1 MKQTYWLWICDA
13 CGEQHQYAGFCDFC
27 PSPQRLSQVRAVP
40 VPIIQGYGWERGGR
54 VQDFASFLSSL
65 PGEPLPQRQT

>member
-27 PSPQRLSQVRAVP
+27 RSPQRLSQVRAVP
-40 VPIIQGYGWERGGR
+40 VPVIKALANGASAH
-54 VQDFASFLSSL
+54 FADYLSSL